1 MSISTFSRKQIFI
14 LVFCMAGLAMLQLVS
29 CQNKKT
35 ASSSVKES
43 VATVDVPVFNEDSAY
58 SYMQKQVDFG
68 YRIPNTPEHLATA
81 SYLAAELRR
90 HGAEVQVQDA
100 DVTAFDGTI
109 LHAKNI
115 IGAFDPDKTDRVL
128 LFAHWDS
135 RPFADNDPD
144 KENHRKPV
152 LGANDGASGVG
163 VLLEIARQI
172 GAKSPKV
179 GVDIIFFDAEDYGQP
194 YFSTLPE
201 TEDSWALG
209 TQYWVRRPHYP
220 GYRARFGILLD
231 MVGGA
236 NAVFFR
242 EKASVQYASA
252 VVNKVWKRAQSLGY
266 GEYFSDDEGG
276 YVIDDHVYVNKMG
289 IPSID
294 IIQYDPTTDTGFN
307 AQWHTVHDT
316 MEHIDKA
323 TLKAV
328 GQTVLAVIYN
338 E

>member
-1 MSISTFSRKQIFI
+1 MSINMFNRKRMFVP
-14 LVFCMAGLAMLQLVS
+14 LLCVAGLLLFQLVS
-29 CQNKKT
+29 CKNKT
-35 ASSSVKES
+35 VSSSVQES
-43 VATVDVPVFNEDSAY
+43 VPVVDVPVFNADSAY

-81 SYLAAELRR
+81 SYLASELNR

-100 DVTAFDGTI
+100 DVVAFDGTV

-115 IGAFDPDKTDRVL
+115 IGIFSPEKTDRIL

-144 KENHRKPV
+144 EANHRKPV

-163 VLLEIARQI
+163 ALLEIARQI
-172 GAKSPKV
+172 GMKSPQV

-194 YFSTLPE
+194 YFSTHSEVP
-201 TEDSWALG
+201 DSWALG
-209 TQYWVRRPHYP
+209 TQYWVRRPHRP

-231 MVGGA
+231 MVGGE
-236 NAVFFR
+236 NAVFAR
-242 EKASVQYASA
+242 EKASLQYAPGI
-252 VVNKVWKRAQSLGY
+252 VDKVWKKAQSLGY
-266 GEYFSDDEGG
+266 GKYFSDNEGG
-276 YVIDDHVYVNKMG
+276 YIIDDHVYVNKMG

-294 IIQYDPTTDTGFN
+294 IIQYDASSDSGFN
-307 AQWHTVHDT
+307 PQWHTVHDT
-316 MEHIDKA
+316 MDHIDKE